1 MRGFSQ
7 MGVGSTAPG
16 ARLQLEDMR
25 LTGNGDGVY
34 AGRLAALRVQA
45 DGNARYGIAG
55 LEGDVAQSTATNNG
69 DAGIYVLAGT
79 AVGNQAYLNAHAG
92 MHFGSAV
99 AYSGN
104 SSMANAPNYR
114 AGGAGSAN
122 ASF

>member
-1 MRGFSQ
+1 MK
-7 MGVGSTAPG
+7 
-16 ARLQLEDMR
+16 
-25 LTGNGDGVY
+25 
-34 AGRLAALRVQA
+34 
-45 DGNARYGIAG
+45 RY
-55 LEGDVAQSTATNNG
+55 VATFYRHWWLYLP
-69 DAGIYVLAGT
+69 ILILLLAGT